1 MYYLVGCYSIVLDP
15 VFNAES
21 DGDKYRKMAQTDG
34 VPPFFPLVIFNW
46 SGTALVPYRCE
57 KFTPR
62 RRSQARSRNYR
73 QNADEKSLRR
83 HLFRLIKIYIS
94 FLYWTFPRS
103 LIRLSSLYI
112 SIYSCT
118 SPPTHQ
124 TSKVVPRRPRSHNRL
139 GGGAAAI
146 AASSLSLSGS
156 PTERR

>member
-112 SIYSCT
+112 SIYRTAVHHLQPIRPQKSFPVARGAIT
-118 SPPTHQ
+118 AWAAEPRRSPPPH
-124 TSKVVPRRPRSHNRL
+124 
-139 GGGAAAI
+139 
-146 AASSLSLSGS
+146 
-156 PTERR
+156 